1 MELVANQT
9 KFTHKAKSSWG
20 IGVFLRYEGSYI
32 IIAFGDE
39 GEKKFPID
47 SIGTM
52 LKPVEE
58 PSASNATKIETFQ
71 SKPES
76 RLCQF
81 DGESEAVGGKNVI
94 ASFESDDVLLLNESY
109 TVVGSIFRA
118 RKIHAM
124 YDLTVIGDL
133 EVSECVVNGTL
144 MVTGNVSAHSMNCA
158 NSCVIQGNADIGKIY
173 VGGDFIADSAKCDE
187 IVVDGNVLILTTI
200 DINNTAR
207 INKTIV
213 AYEGIMGAG
222 SFTAQNA
229 IANEYFEFDGD
240 VSGKILELETD
251 SIVSELVPPSV
262 KGELSLSDLIT
273 EANKLIDEE
282 YAKCPDF
289 EESDIIEALSKIEA
303 AATQGWIKGP
313 DNERLF
319 RKLVDI
325 SYKER
330 IDTFEEYLYVL
341 LAKKTLPEKIYNY
354 ETIDFVDSLLSDAE
368 KDLDK
373 LDFSPSNIEAFLR
386 AVSIVHSCWDISGI
400 GYDELYDKIFEAI
413 GLKYNTVRAV
423 FKRNITDVD
432 PIKQDHIHPADISS
446 GGTEKTDAT
455 IIPAANKELRED
467 FLKKKMTHLAK
478 KFGIT
483 DSKLE
488 RLASI
493 GVRTCSDFISLKD
506 ETIEN
511 AYGRKAF
518 LAKHLIEAKKKM
530 AAKVEEML

>member
-173 VGGDFIADSAKCDE
+173 VGGDFIADSAKCD
-187 IVVDGNVLILTTI
+187 
-200 DINNTAR
+200 
-207 INKTIV
+207 
-213 AYEGIMGAG
+213 
-222 SFTAQNA
+222 
-229 IANEYFEFDGD
+229 
-240 VSGKILELETD
+240 
-251 SIVSELVPPSV
+251 
-262 KGELSLSDLIT
+262 
-273 EANKLIDEE
+273 
-282 YAKCPDF
+282 
-289 EESDIIEALSKIEA
+289 
-303 AATQGWIKGP
+303 
-313 DNERLF
+313 
-319 RKLVDI
+319 
-325 SYKER
+325 
-330 IDTFEEYLYVL
+330 
-341 LAKKTLPEKIYNY
+341 
-354 ETIDFVDSLLSDAE
+354 
-368 KDLDK
+368 
-373 LDFSPSNIEAFLR
+373 
-386 AVSIVHSCWDISGI
+386 
-400 GYDELYDKIFEAI
+400 
-413 GLKYNTVRAV
+413 
-423 FKRNITDVD
+423 
-432 PIKQDHIHPADISS
+432 
-446 GGTEKTDAT
+446 
-455 IIPAANKELRED
+455 
-467 FLKKKMTHLAK
+467 
-478 KFGIT
+478 
-483 DSKLE
+483 
-488 RLASI
+488 
-493 GVRTCSDFISLKD
+493 
-506 ETIEN
+506 
-511 AYGRKAF
+511 
-518 LAKHLIEAKKKM
+518 
-530 AAKVEEML
+530 